1 MSRTTRKNSTR
12 TRQKATINSSFDK
25 NLAAYMLAAGAAGV
39 SLLAAQTAEAKIV
52 YTPANIAIGSRSAV
66 PLDLTNDGV
75 ADFVISNWQYDQI
88 NHLSIIHRQPS
99 NGVISEVQAP
109 GPAADLPLG
118 VKIGPNRFFEG
129 VGSMAT
135 FGSQSG
141 IIFFSDGPWKDAHN
155 RYLGL
160 KFAIGGETHYGW
172 ARMTVTRSAVTLTG
186 YAYETVAN
194 KPIMAGEMSGPVAAS
209 TVDPQEMLAPANQ
222 PASLGM
228 LARGASHLEMW
239 RRDEDEPIRRS
250 SLRLR
255 FVASALPQPSR
266 SQVN

>member
-1 MSRTTRKNSTR
+1 MSPAIRLNVSPSVTHLNS
-12 TRQKATINSSFDK
+12 ILDK

-52 YTPANIAIGSRSAV
+52 YTPANITIASRSAI

-75 ADFVISNWQYDQI
+75 ADFTISNWQYDQI
-88 NHLSIIHRQPS
+88 NHLSIIHHQPS
-99 NGVISEVQAP
+99 NGVISQDHAP

-118 VKIGPNRFFEG
+118 VQIGPNRFFEG

-160 KFAIGGETHYGW
+160 KFVMGGETHYGW
-172 ARMTVTRSAVTLTG
+172 ARMTVDRLAVTLTG
-186 YAYETVAN
+186 YAYETVPN
-194 KPIMAGEMSGPVAAS
+194 KPILAGQMSGSEAS
-209 TVDPQEMLAPANQ
+209 SAIAPQEMLAPSHPSAT
-222 PASLGM
+222 LGM
-228 LARGASHLEMW
+228 LARGADHLAIW
-239 RRDEDEPIRRS
+239 RRDEEAVP
-250 SLRLR
+250 
-255 FVASALPQPSR
+255 VT
-266 SQVN
+266 

>member
-1 MSRTTRKNSTR
+1 MSHPASTTASRET
-12 TRQKATINSSFDK
+12 TQINPRLDK

-39 SLLAAQTAEAKIV
+39 SLVAAQSAEAKIV
-52 YTPANIAIGSRSAV
+52 YTPANITIASRSVV

-75 ADFVISNWQYDQI
+75 AEFVISNWQYDQI

-99 NGVISEVQAP
+99 NGVISQVQAP

-118 VKIGPNRFFEG
+118 VQIGPNRFFEG

-160 KFAIGGETHYGW
+160 KFVLGGETHYGW
-172 ARMTVTRSAVTLTG
+172 ARMTVNRTAVTLTG
-186 YAYETVAN
+186 YAYETVPN
-194 KPIMAGEMSGPVAAS
+194 KPILAGQMSGSENSSAIA
-209 TVDPQEMLAPANQ
+209 PQEMLAPSHPSAT
-222 PASLGM
+222 LGM
-228 LARGASHLEMW
+228 LARGADHLAIW
-239 RRDEDEPIRRS
+239 RRDEEAI
-250 SLRLR
+250 
-255 FVASALPQPSR
+255 A
-266 SQVN
+266 